1 MKCPECGLWNRASQ
15 PHCIRCGA
23 PLNIDEASH
32 RGWKETLKDG
42 GASATYLRADEFGL
56 TDQTPEPR
64 DELAREMQDL
74 KRRKQRG
81 AELQQRLR
89 SELPVPEPERVVVTE
104 KENAGKENSGLSKTI
119 VIEKISES
127 GMRARRESEI
137 RSRVRFLDENGAFV
151 ETRSYDPLIPESFR
165 SAEDPL
171 PRRSGRYLPKKKHTA
186 LRAAGIVFAALLL
199 LGGGFFAVR
208 HFLLS
213 SSDPVNEN
221 PPGVVI
227 SAGVLDDMAAHT
239 VLIPGTEGSTIY
251 VRELHAS
258 YVVSDGFA
266 TMEIPD
272 HIWYDNL
279 EGSLD
284 ATMDVTLTPF
294 LKSSSGRQTPMDPIY
309 YTIDIPLSPLELDTP
324 ETTRTTVSTTMSA
337 IKIIVRPGSHV
348 TVNGKDYSDTVSS
361 QTGEMTYN
369 ATIQPIGDNVF
380 NIVVRSQYCRD
391 NTLSVVFYRARQD
404 IPLDLAVGTYGTT
417 DRKVMKVS
425 ATTLPGAHVEVLTPY
440 TDLNITDLDTTGKFT
455 FNAVFDKIGNN
466 TISIQATYDGK
477 RPSQVDHTVYYLP
490 PADEYTVKAWPLSAD
505 GYSELLSNINVRA
518 ANSQVYVVKGVVQY
532 TVSEKPQMVVINTS
546 DDGKSQPVVV
556 ENFTKTKWEVGKY
569 YRLYADAASTYGGMP
584 LLNARYTYTK

>member
-23 PLNIDEASH
+23 PLNIDEASRH
-32 RGWKETLKDG
+32 GWKDSLRDG

-64 DELAREMQDL
+64 DALAREMQDL

-89 SELPVPEPERVVVTE
+89 NESPDNAPDRVTVTE
-104 KENAGKENSGLSKTI
+104 KESSGKEERVRKTI
-119 VIEKISES
+119 VIEQVSES
-127 GMRARRESEI
+127 VMRAKRESEI

-151 ETRSYDPLIPESFR
+151 EARVYDPLIPESLR
-165 SAEDPL
+165 SGESPL
-171 PRRSGRYLPKKKHTA
+171 PRRSGRYLPKKKHKI
-186 LRAAGIVFAALLL
+186 LRTVGILFTLLIL
-199 LGGGFFAVR
+199 LGGGYLAVH

-213 SSDPVNEN
+213 DSNLVMEN

-227 SAGVLDDMAAHT
+227 SAGVVDDMAAHT
-239 VLIPGTEGSTIY
+239 VLIPGTEGNTIY

-258 YVVSDGFA
+258 YVVRDGFA
-266 TMEIPD
+266 TLEIPD

-284 ATMDVTLTPF
+284 ETMDVTLTPF
-294 LKSSSGRQTPMDPIY
+294 LKSASGRQTPMDPIY
-309 YTIDIPLSPLELDTP
+309 YTISIPLSPLELDTP
-324 ETTRTTVSTTMSA
+324 DTPRTTVSTTMSA

-369 ATIQPIGDNVF
+369 ATIQPIGDNEF
-380 NIVVRSQYCRD
+380 EIVVRSQYCRD
-391 NTLSVVFYRARQD
+391 NKLTVVFYRARQD

-417 DRKVMKVS
+417 DKKVMKVS
-425 ATTLPGAHVEVLTPY
+425 ATTLPGAYVEVITPY
-440 TDLNITDLDTTGKFT
+440 SDLNITDLDSTGKFT

-466 TISIQATYDGK
+466 TISIVASYPGK
-477 RPSQVDHTVYYLP
+477 KPSQVDHVVYYLP

-518 ANSQVYVVKGVVQY
+518 ARSQVYVVKGVVQY

-556 ENFTKTKWEVGKY
+556 ENFTKIKWEVGKY
-569 YRLYADAASTYGGMP
+569 YRIYADAASTYGSMP

>member
-15 PHCIRCGA
+15 PHCTRCGT
-23 PLNIDEASH
+23 PLNIDEASRH
-32 RGWKETLKDG
+32 GWKETLRDG

-64 DELAREMQDL
+64 DALAREMQDL
-74 KRRKQRG
+74 KQRKKRG

-89 SELPVPEPERVVVTE
+89 SELPEPGPDHLVVTE
-104 KENAGKENSGLSKTI
+104 KDADGKDDGLSKTI
-119 VIEKISES
+119 VIEKVSES
-127 GMRARRESEI
+127 GARARRESEI
-137 RSRVRFLDENGAFV
+137 RSRVRFLDENGAFI
-151 ETRSYDPLIPESFR
+151 ETRSYDPLVPESFR
-165 SAEDPL
+165 SGEDPL
-171 PRRSGRYLPKKKHTA
+171 PRRSGRYLPKKKHKG
-186 LRAAGIVFAALLL
+186 LRVLGILCAVAVL

-208 HFLLS
+208 HFFFS
-213 SSDPVNEN
+213 GADPVMEN
-221 PPGVVI
+221 APGVVI

-239 VLIPGTEGSTIY
+239 VLIPGTNGSTIY

-258 YVVSDGFA
+258 YVVSEGFA
-266 TMEIPD
+266 TLEIPD

-279 EGSLD
+279 EGALD
-284 ATMDVTLTPF
+284 ETMDVTLTPF
-294 LKSSSGRQTPMDPIY
+294 LKSTTGRQTPLDPVY
-309 YTIDIPLSPLELDTP
+309 YTINIPLSPLELETP

-337 IKIIVRPGSHV
+337 IKIVVRPGSHV

-417 DRKVMKVS
+417 DKKVMKVS
-425 ATTLPGAHVEVLTPY
+425 ATTLPGAYVEVLTPY
-440 TDLNITDLDTTGKFT
+440 TDLNITDLDSTGKFT

-466 TISIQATYDGK
+466 TISIVASYPGK
-477 RPSQVDHTVYYLP
+477 KPSQVDHVVYYLP

-505 GYSELLSNINVRA
+505 GYAELLSNISVRA
-518 ANSQVYVVKGVVQY
+518 EKGQVYVVKGVVQY
-532 TVSEKPQMVVINTS
+532 TISEKPQMVVINTS

-556 ENFTKTKWEVGKY
+556 ENYTKTKWEVGKY